1 MKPHG
6 AMPGPRVEA
15 SRPGPRNQGGS
26 VESMDAHPFR
36 RALVRWSSALL
47 VLVLASGCATAPDPG
62 DAEAV
67 AEFKEISD
75 PGEPTNRAIF
85 GLNRF
90 LDTVILNPLASGY
103 RKLPDVVQ
111 RSVHNFLNNLRSPV
125 ILFNDV
131 LQGKPGRA
139 GTTLARFFINST
151 VGIVG
156 LGDVADGMGFAFHN
170 EDFGQTL
177 AVWGVGEGPYVM
189 LPIFGP
195 SNPRDAVGLVAD
207 FFADPLNLWLGNI
220 GYEGAIV
227 ARGGLRGVDERARNF
242 DALDALDDLERS
254 SLDFYAAIRSLYRP
268 RRVDQISDGEGTAI
282 LPAPSLGGEEPL
294 FPAPA
299 PGGEVSQAN

>member
-26 VESMDAHPFR
+26 VESMDEHPFR

-242 DALDALDDLERS
+242 DALDDLERS